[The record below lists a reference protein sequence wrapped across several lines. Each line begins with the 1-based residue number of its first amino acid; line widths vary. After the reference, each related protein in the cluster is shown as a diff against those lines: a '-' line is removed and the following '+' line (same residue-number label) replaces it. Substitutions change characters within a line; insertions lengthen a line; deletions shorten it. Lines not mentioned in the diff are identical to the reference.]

1 MDIRKSNLSFTK
13 NDNSD
18 NKALDSNVDKNNS
31 LQNDVSKIYEDE
43 NFEENIS
50 IRKAPKIEVNEI
62 DLSPDHLK
70 RISNANMEELVELAK
85 EVHPLPREF
94 QMEIKKTH
102 RNYFISKLRKINTE
116 NELVDFAFQLTHR
129 ELALLFPVLA
139 TSNRLSINEKIKKI
153 ITLRSSKVLYAH
165 GWVTLQYIY
174 PDNRF
179 AKNISNLCRDLEN
192 ENFHFQKLMET
203 SAKEDKIAIKSLPYP
218 HFDWSNIRLITEIS
232 APDNRRFMNSITNYI
247 LENELSL
254 KEFFY
259 QFGIYDDL
267 ALGLAIQKNY
277 DVEKLEKSIGFN
289 DNNRTSWREL
299 FQMDKDDSDEL
310 Y

>member
-1 MDIRKSNLSFTK
+1 
-13 NDNSD
+13 
-18 NKALDSNVDKNNS
+18 
-31 LQNDVSKIYEDE
+31 
-43 NFEENIS
+43 
-50 IRKAPKIEVNEI
+50 
-62 DLSPDHLK
+62 
-70 RISNANMEELVELAK
+70 
-85 EVHPLPREF
+85 
-94 QMEIKKTH
+94 
-102 RNYFISKLRKINTE
+102 
-116 NELVDFAFQLTHR
+116 
-129 ELALLFPVLA
+129 
-139 TSNRLSINEKIKKI
+139 
-153 ITLRSSKVLYAH
+153 
-165 GWVTLQYIY
+165 
-174 PDNRF
+174 
-179 AKNISNLCRDLEN
+179 
-192 ENFHFQKLMET
+192 MET
-203 SAKEDKIAIKSLPYP
+203 SAKEEKIAIKSLPYP